1 MITFNTKITGL
12 LNIKYP
18 IIQAGMIWVSGW
30 RLASAVSNTGGL
42 GLIGSGSMKPELL
55 KEHIQKCF
63 AATDNPFGVNI
74 PLLRGDVE
82 ELVKVAVD
90 EGVRI
95 VFTSAGN
102 PKKFTN
108 VLKKKNITVIH
119 VVPSVKFGMKAE
131 AAGCDA
137 VVGEGVEAGGHNGS
151 DEITSMALIPQLVDA
166 LSIPVIA
173 AGGISDGRG
182 ILAALSLGA
191 EAVQI
196 GTRFAA
202 TLESSAHQNYKKRVV
217 EASDNDTI
225 TAFKKIGLVR
235 MLKNDFALKAVKAD
249 EDGWNEDKLKV
260 LLGKKREMLG
270 IFEGNENEGEMEAGQ
285 SSGLIKEI
293 LPVVILMNN
302 LLEEMEK
309 ANERNQ
315 KMITNHS
322 Y

>member
-1 MITFNTKITGL
+1 MITFNTKITEL
-12 LNIKYP
+12 FNIKYP

-82 ELVKVAVD
+82 DLVKIAVD

-108 VLKKKNITVIH
+108 VLKKKNITIIH

-137 VVGEGVEAGGHNGS
+137 VVGEGVEAGGHNGN
-151 DEITSMALIPQLVDA
+151 DEVTSMALIPQLVDA
-166 LSIPVIA
+166 LGIPVIA

-182 ILAALSLGA
+182 ILGALSLGA
-191 EAVQI
+191 EGVQI

-202 TLESSAHQNYKKRVV
+202 TVESSAHQNYKKRVV

-225 TAFKKIGLVR
+225 LAFKKIGLVR

-249 EDGWNEDKLKV
+249 EDGWNEDKLKA

-293 LPVVILMNN
+293 LPVELLMNS
-302 LLEEMEK
+302 LLEEVEK

-315 KMITNHS
+315 KMITTRS